1 MKYIH
6 ILYLS
11 LLGLVITSCDKLLHY
26 SMDNK
31 VLPIHK
37 DGKYGFID
45 PLGNLLIDY
54 RYFEP
59 IEFHYGPIEF
69 YDEYAIVKE
78 DSKYGIID
86 MHGDFV
92 LEPRYSEIHY
102 IARYPNYFTKLE
114 VSNFEIMDDSI
125 RYIFC
130 ANTRELIKT
139 SFHHFRYW
147 KNQKFIAENDSN
159 NDGVVGFYGD
169 TIVPFKYRE
178 IEALDSNSVNHEPL
192 HIFRKKINMDYAIT
206 EKNGKDGIIHISGR
220 EIVPTKYDNIG
231 SFVDNLAFV
240 INNNKIGVIDTSGKE
255 IIECKYDNIQGD
267 RNLSYSSLRNG
278 FFLTSIGNNP
288 IKARLGDYWG
298 YINLKGETVIDFE
311 FEEGHTFYDGIT
323 SVKKN
328 GKWGVIDSLGKTIIP
343 FIYDDA
349 GSPAENRV
357 PVKINDKW
365 GLIDLYGKII
375 LPFEYDYIRFR
386 VDNRYPY
393 LETKVVVHKK
403 NIGKVFD
410 VKKDV
415 FFTQEST
422 GIDFWPCYYLNYS
435 DKGINY
441 LYFDSHNQPGLVDL
455 EGNLII
461 DPKDD
466 FKKIYT
472 WHIDEGFLILSKKDS
487 SDRYYNQIYDLEE
500 NRLLKNRYL
509 EARYEGNGVI
519 KVELFD
525 STMGYINTK
534 GKWIWKPE

>member
-1 MKYIH
+1 MEARIKYIL
-6 ILYLS
+6 ILLAA
-11 LLGLVITSCDKLLHY
+11 LLLNSCDKPLHY
-26 SMDNK
+26 SMNNK

-45 PLGNLLIDY
+45 PRGNLLIDY
-54 RYFEP
+54 KYDEP
-59 IEFHYGPIEF
+59 LEF

-78 DSKYGIID
+78 DSKYGIIN

-92 LEPRYSEIHY
+92 LEPGYSEILY
-102 IARYPNYFTKLE
+102 ITRYPKKLE
-114 VSNFEIMDDSI
+114 VSNFEIIDDSI

-130 ANTRELIKT
+130 ANTKELVKT
-139 SFHHFRYW
+139 NFHHFRYW
-147 KNQKFIAENDSN
+147 KNQKFIAQNDSN
-159 NDGVVGFYGD
+159 KDGVISFYGD
-169 TIVPFKYRE
+169 TIFPFKYRD
-178 IEALDSNSVNHEPL
+178 IESLDSNSTKYEPI
-192 HIFRKKINMDYAIT
+192 HFFSKKINTDYAIT
-206 EKNGKDGIIHISGR
+206 ENDGKEGIIHISGR
-220 EIVPTKYDNIG
+220 EIIPTKYDKIG
-231 SFVDNLAFV
+231 SFVDNLAIV
-240 INNNKIGVIDTSGKE
+240 INNNKLGVIDTSGKE

-267 RNLSYSSLRNG
+267 WNLRILYLRNM
-278 FFLTSIGNNP
+278 FFLTNNGNNP
-288 IKARLGDYWG
+288 ILARLGDYWG
-298 YINLKGETVIDFE
+298 YINLKGETVIDFQ

-328 GKWGVIDSLGKTIIP
+328 GKWGVIDFSGKTIIP

-349 GSPAENRV
+349 GSPADNKL
-357 PVKINDKW
+357 PVKINEKW
-365 GLIDLYGKII
+365 GLIDLDGKTI
-375 LPFEYDYIRFR
+375 LPFEYDRIRLR

-393 LETKVVVHKK
+393 LETKVVVNKK

-422 GIDFWPCYYLNYS
+422 GIDFWPCYYLHFTY
-435 DKGINY
+435 KGINY
-441 LYFDSHNQPGLVDL
+441 LYFDSHKKAGLVDL

-466 FKKIYT
+466 FKNIYLGN
-472 WHIDEGFLILSKKDS
+472 IDEGFLILSKKDS
-487 SDRYYNQIYDLEE
+487 SDRSYDQIYDLEE
-500 NRLLKNRYL
+500 NRLLKTRYL
-509 EARYEGNGVI
+509 DARYKGNGVI